1 MPLLSGLGH
10 YFSKQKFFFINICT
24 DNSRIVPSNQKKM
37 EILSTIFN
45 TKYNT
50 APFSQIKLDDY
61 KPAFVENIKIAKAE
75 IDAIINNPEAASF
88 KNTIEALDF
97 AGESLDR
104 LSSIF
109 FNLNSA
115 ETCDEMQKI
124 AQEVSPL
131 LTEFSN
137 DIALNEDLF
146 KRVKAVYDQKDSLTL
161 TIEQATLLDK
171 KFKGFSRNGALLN
184 EEDKLK
190 LREIDTELAKLQL
203 TFGENVLAETNHYQ
217 LHITNEVDLKGLP
230 NDAKEMAHALAKS
243 KGLEGW
249 VFTLDFP
256 SYLPF
261 ITYVENR
268 ELRKE
273 IAIAAGKKAFQNN
286 EFDNKE
292 NVKRIV
298 ELRHKRAN
306 LLGYK
311 SHSDFVLE
319 ERMAQN
325 PEKVQSFLNDL
336 LEKAKPAAQKEFA
349 QLTAFAKEL
358 DGIDQLEK
366 WDGAYYS
373 EKLKQKLFNL
383 DDELLKPYFKLENV
397 LNGAFTIAEKLF
409 GITFKEVFDIDKY
422 HEDVQTFEVL
432 DFENKLVAIF
442 YSDFFPRKGKR
453 NGAWMTSFKPQYIKD
468 GINERPHVS
477 IVCNFTP
484 PTETKPSLLTF
495 NEVTT
500 LFHEFGHA
508 LHGMLANTTYPSL
521 SGTSVFWDFV
531 ELPSQIMENW
541 CYQPEAL
548 ALFAKH
554 YETGE
559 IIPQEYVDKI
569 KESASFLEGMATL
582 RQLSF
587 GLLDMAYHGKSQ
599 TIKDVK
605 AFEKQ
610 AMEIATLY
618 PDVEENCMSTSFSHI
633 FQGGYSSGYY
643 SYKWAEVLDADAFAY
658 FQEKGIFN
666 KEVATK
672 FKDSILSKGG
682 TELPMEL
689 YKKFRGQEPKVDA
702 LLKRAGLNV

>member
-1 MPLLSGLGH
+1 MELFL
-10 YFSKQKFFFINICT
+10 KKFTTNH
-24 DNSRIVPSNQKKM
+24 
-37 EILSTIFN
+37 
-45 TKYNT
+45 NT
-50 APFSQIKLDDY
+50 APFCKIKLSDY
-61 KPAFVENIKIAKAE
+61 KVAFEKTIALARNEISNIT
-75 IDAIINNPEAASF
+75 NNIETPTF
-88 KNTIEALDF
+88 QNTIEALDYS
-97 AGESLDR
+97 GEQLDR

-137 DIALNEDLF
+137 DIALNEELF
-146 KRVKAVYDQKDSLTL
+146 KRVKAVYDQKDTLELT
-161 TIEQATLLDK
+161 TEQATLLDK
-171 KFKGFSRNGALLN
+171 KFKGFSRNGALLS

-190 LREIDTELAKLQL
+190 LREIDTELAKLKL
-203 TFGENVLAETNHYQ
+203 TFGENVLAETNNYQ
-217 LHITNEVDLKGLP
+217 LHITNEADLKGLP
-230 NDAKEMAHALAKS
+230 DGTKEMAASLAKS
-243 KGLEGW
+243 KNLEGW
-249 VFTLDFP
+249 IFTLDFP

-261 ITYVENR
+261 VTYVENR

-273 IAIAAGKKAFQNN
+273 IAIAAGKKSFQDN

-306 LLGYK
+306 LLGYQ
-311 SHSDFVLE
+311 SHSHFVLE

-349 QLTAFAKEL
+349 ELTAFAAAL

-373 EKLKQKLFNL
+373 EKLKQKLFSL

-432 DFENKLVAIF
+432 DFEGKLVAVF

-453 NGAWMTSFKPQYIKD
+453 NGAWMTSYKPQYIKD

-484 PTETKPSLLTF
+484 PTDTKPSLLTF

-521 SGTSVFWDFV
+521 SGTSVYWDFV
-531 ELPSQIMENW
+531 ELPSQVMENW
-541 CYQPEAL
+541 CYEPEAL

-559 IIPQEYVDKI
+559 IIPQQYVEKI

-587 GLLDMAYHGKSQ
+587 GILDMTYHGKSQ
-599 TIKDVK
+599 TIDDVK
-605 AFEKQ
+605 VFEKQ
-610 AMEIATLY
+610 AMEIASLY

-672 FKDSILSKGG
+672 FKDNVLSKGG

-689 YKKFRGQEPKVDA
+689 YKKFRGQEPKVEA
-702 LLKRAGLNV
+702 LLKRAGLI